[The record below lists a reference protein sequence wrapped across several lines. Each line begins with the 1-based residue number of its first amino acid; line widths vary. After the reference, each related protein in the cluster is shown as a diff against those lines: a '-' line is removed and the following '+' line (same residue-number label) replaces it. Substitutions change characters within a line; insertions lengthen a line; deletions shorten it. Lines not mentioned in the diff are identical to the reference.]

1 MLEGALGTLPLAPLG
16 ATTPDALPRVLSA
29 MDRRFAEEAPLA
41 EANRLRVITY
51 TLLGLRFSPDAADH
65 LMPGIRNMRDSSTYM
80 AIVEEGLVRGR
91 AEGRVE
97 EARELLLTLGEQR
110 FGAPDERIRATLAA
124 ISDHDRLHALVTRVL
139 HAASWD
145 ELLAS
150 R

>member
-1 MLEGALGTLPLAPLG
+1 
-16 ATTPDALPRVLSA
+16 
-29 MDRRFAEEAPLA
+29 MDQRFAEEASLA
-41 EANRLRVITY
+41 EANRLWVVTY
-51 TLLGLRFSPDAADH
+51 ALLGLQYPATVADQ

-97 EARELLLTLGEQR
+97 GRVEEARELLLTLGERR
-110 FGAPDERIRATLAA
+110 FGAPDERNRATLAA
-124 ISDHDRLHALVTRVL
+124 IGDHDRSHALVTRVL
-139 HAASWD
+139 SAASWD